1 MEQNLELTS
10 SKHLVRAAE
19 SLSPAE
25 LDRFA
30 DEVAALR
37 ARLRAPM
44 LSADESALFSII
56 NQALPEDERQR
67 LAELAER
74 RSNETLTPGEHSEL
88 LELQHQLEVL
98 HAARM
103 KALADLAQLRGV
115 TLTALMEQLC
125 ISLPD
130 HT

>member
-1 MEQNLELTS
+1 VEQNLESTS

>member
-1 MEQNLELTS
+1 MEQNLESTS